1 MFTHAI
7 VKKPCHTMIYGI
19 TTANLGQPDYD
30 LAMKQHAA
38 YIDALQQCGVQVTI
52 LEAEEAFPD
61 SLLRRRHR
69 CFDTKIRAYHKSRR
83 TFPQRGNRVN
93 DFPSSSSSIQKITSN
108 ISKHQA
114 LWKAEMS

>member
-38 YIDALQQCGVQVTI
+38 YIDALQQ
-52 LEAEEAFPD
+52 F
-61 SLLRRRHR
+61 LLRRRHR

-93 DFPSSSSSIQKITSN
+93 DSR
-108 ISKHQA
+108 HQA
-114 LWKAEMS
+114 VLSRK

>member
-7 VKKPCHTMIYGI
+7 VKKPCHTNVYGI

-61 SLLRRRHR
+61 S
-69 CFDTKIRAYHKSRR
+69 CFVEDTAVLTRKFALITNPGR

-93 DFPSSSSSIQKITSN
+93 DSR
-108 ISKHQA
+108 HQA
-114 LWKAEMS
+114 VLSRK

>member
-1 MFTHAI
+1 MNFYNIDCIIIQNATGGIFMFTHAI

-52 LEAEEAFPD
+52 LEA
-61 SLLRRRHR
+61 
-69 CFDTKIRAYHKSRR
+69 
-83 TFPQRGNRVN
+83 
-93 DFPSSSSSIQKITSN
+93 
-108 ISKHQA
+108 
-114 LWKAEMS
+114 

>member
-61 SLLRRRHR
+61 SCFVEDTAVLTRKFALITNPGAPSRKGEIASMIPVIKQFYPENNIESPER
-69 CFDTKIRAYHKSRR
+69 C
-83 TFPQRGNRVN
+83 
-93 DFPSSSSSIQKITSN
+93 
-108 ISKHQA
+108 
-114 LWKAEMS
+114 